1 MDLHYNLILSFVLRC
16 VGLVGVLVA
25 VALAIVESTL
35 KYHPVYDGALTWV
48 HYLDQEQC
56 QAGSLTGAVA
66 S

>member
-1 MDLHYNLILSFVLRC
+1 ME
-16 VGLVGVLVA
+16 A
-25 VALAIVESTL
+25 VAPAIVESTL

-48 HYLDQEQC
+48 HYLDQGQC